1 MMKKKLFYFI
11 LLITNSVYCQSSEN
25 AKKILD
31 DVSIKISS
39 FENISFDFTYS
50 LNNKEE
56 QIKQE
61 TTGNVTVSGNKYK
74 LNYLGATQLFDGEKT
89 YTIIPEN
96 EEITISKSDD
106 ENEVSINP
114 SKLLT
119 FYKSGYSYSMDIKQK
134 HLDKSIQFIKLM
146 PIDKNSD
153 LKYLLLGIDVNS
165 KDIFRLIEIGKN
177 QTTTTLTINNQKTNI
192 KLNDSF
198 FSINLKNYPNYFI
211 NN

>member
-1 MMKKKLFYFI
+1 MKKLLFYFF
-11 LLITNSVYCQSSEN
+11 LLINNSIYCQSSED

-31 DVSIKISS
+31 DVSKKISS

-61 TTGNVTVSGNKYK
+61 TNGTVTVSGNKYK

-96 EEITISKSDD
+96 EEITISQSDD

-134 HLDKSIQFIKLM
+134 YLDKSIQFIKLT

-153 LKYLLLGIDVNS
+153 LKYLLLGIDIDS

-177 QTTTTLTINNQKTNI
+177 QTTTTLTINNQKTNML
-192 KLNDSF
+192 LNNSF

>member
-1 MMKKKLFYFI
+1 MKKLLFYFF
-11 LLITNSVYCQSSEN
+11 LLINNSIYCQSSED

-61 TTGNVTVSGNKYK
+61 TNGNVTVSGNKYK
-74 LNYLGATQLFDGEKT
+74 LNYLGSTQIFDGEKT

-96 EEITISKSDD
+96 EEITISQSDD

-134 HLDKSIQFIKLM
+134 HLDKSIQFIKLT
-146 PIDKNSD
+146 PIEKNSD
-153 LKYLLLGIDVNS
+153 LKYLLLGIDIDS

-177 QTTTTLTINNQKTNI
+177 QTTTTLTINNQKTNML
-192 KLNDSF
+192 LNNSF

>member
-1 MMKKKLFYFI
+1 MKKLLFYFF
-11 LLITNSVYCQSSEN
+11 LLINNSIYCQSSED

-31 DVSIKISS
+31 DVSKKISS

-61 TTGNVTVSGNKYK
+61 TNGNVTVSGNKYK
-74 LNYLGATQLFDGEKT
+74 LNYLGSTQIFDGEKT

-96 EEITISKSDD
+96 EEITISQSDD

-134 HLDKSIQFIKLM
+134 HLDKSIQFIKLT
-146 PIDKNSD
+146 PIEKNSD
-153 LKYLLLGIDVNS
+153 LKYLLLGIDIDS

-177 QTTTTLTINNQKTNI
+177 QTTTTLTINNQKTNML
-192 KLNDSF
+192 LNNSF

>member
-1 MMKKKLFYFI
+1 MKKLLFYFF
-11 LLITNSVYCQSSEN
+11 LLINNSIYCQSSED

-31 DVSIKISS
+31 DVSKKISS

-61 TTGNVTVSGNKYK
+61 TNGNVTVSGNKYK

-106 ENEVSINP
+106 ENEISINP

-134 HLDKSIQFIKLM
+134 HLNKYIQFIKLI
-146 PIDKNSD
+146 PINKNSD
-153 LKYLLLGIDVNS
+153 LNYLLLGIDINS

-177 QTTTTLTINNQKTNI
+177 EIITTLTINNQKINM
-192 KLNDSF
+192 KLENSF

>member
-1 MMKKKLFYFI
+1 MKKLLFYFF
-11 LLITNSVYCQSSEN
+11 LLINNSIYCQSSED

-61 TTGNVTVSGNKYK
+61 TNGNVTVSGNKYK
-74 LNYLGATQLFDGEKT
+74 LNYLGSTQIFDGEKT

-96 EEITISKSDD
+96 EEITISQSDD

-134 HLDKSIQFIKLM
+134 HLDKSIQFIKLI
-146 PIDKNSD
+146 PIEKNSD
-153 LKYLLLGIDVNS
+153 LKYLLLGIDIDS

-177 QTTTTLTINNQKTNI
+177 QTTTTLTINNQKTNML
-192 KLNDSF
+192 LNNSF